1 MHNMKKILSILFFTL
16 TLACGWAMPVFDS
29 YLPDTSGEYVYY
41 RDFSFERESYVG
53 ILYYDDETFQ
63 LRYYAPQSEAGFLT
77 EKDIELL
84 VSVDPEADHLELTGE
99 RFISHLTPGDEDTE
113 IVNYLH
119 DLLYE
124 LFARRSRAEI
134 ITYENQDD
142 KSGYYDFMQ
151 FGGNVKIIYD
161 CTVPLFNLRTIY
173 SEGGDV
179 LFNCVTFGQIKSTTD
194 GTFSDFK
201 GFNFPAVSADENPK
215 AYKKAKSNPAV
226 YEKQSIL
233 LDKNWTQQLE
243 NFWTLNEDSLIA
255 LSEIPDFYEDYN
267 KNCCFLIRKLLLS
280 AENSYTD
287 FSSTESFIRENSVK
301 IISKTAQTKS
311 QRMIVNTKI
320 LTKNSAK
327 KSMNYFSIATYE
339 SAYKKNQSYF
349 EKIIKSYK

>member
-1 MHNMKKILSILFFTL
+1 MKKIFTSIVSLIFASAAF
-16 TLACGWAMPVFDS
+16 AMPVFKS
-29 YLPDTSGEYVYY
+29 YLPDTSGEYLYY
-41 RDFSFERESYVG
+41 RDYSFERESYVG

-63 LRYYAPQSEAGFLT
+63 LRYYAPQNEDAFLT

-84 VSVDPEADHLELTGE
+84 VSADPKADHLELTGE
-99 RFISHLTPGDEDTE
+99 RFLSHLSPSDEDTE

-134 ITYENQDD
+134 ITYENQNE
-142 KSGYYDFMQ
+142 KSGYTDFMQ

-161 CTVPLFNLRTIY
+161 CTVPLFNLRTIS
-173 SEGGDV
+173 SEGGDI
-179 LFNCVTFGQIKSTTD
+179 LFNCVTFGQIKNTADTS
-194 GTFSDFK
+194 FSDFK
-201 GFNFPAVSADENPK
+201 GFNFKASKSDENPK
-215 AYKKAKSNPAV
+215 IYKKSKEKIV
-226 YEKQSIL
+226 LFEKQSIS

-255 LSEIPDFYEDYN
+255 LSEIPDYYEDFT
-267 KNCCFLIRKLLLS
+267 KNSCFLIRKLLLS
-280 AENSYTD
+280 SENSYTD
-287 FSSTESFIRENSVK
+287 FASTESFIRDKSIK

-320 LTKNSAK
+320 LTKNPEK

-339 SAYKKNQSYF
+339 SAYKANQGYF
-349 EKIIKSYK
+349 EKIIKSYKR

>member
-1 MHNMKKILSILFFTL
+1 MKKIFTFLVSLILASAAF
-16 TLACGWAMPVFDS
+16 AMPVFKS
-29 YLPDTSGEYVYY
+29 YLTDTSGEYVYY
-41 RDFSFERESYVG
+41 RDYSFERESYVG

-63 LRYYAPQSEAGFLT
+63 LRYYAPQNEAGFLT

-84 VSVDPEADHLELTGE
+84 VSADPEADHLELTGE
-99 RFISHLTPGDEDTE
+99 RFLSHLSPSDEDTE

-134 ITYENQDD
+134 ITYENQDE
-142 KSGYYDFMQ
+142 KSGYTDFMQ

-179 LFNCVTFGQIKSTTD
+179 VFNCVTFGQIKSTTD
-194 GTFSDFK
+194 PTFSDFK
-201 GFNFPAVSADENPK
+201 GFNFSASSADENPK
-215 AYKKAKSNPAV
+215 VYKKAGEKTAA
-226 YEKQSIL
+226 YEKQRLS

-255 LSEIPDFYEDYN
+255 LSEIPDYYDDFN
-267 KNCCFLIRKLLLS
+267 KNSSFLIRKLLLS
-280 AENSYTD
+280 SENSYTD
-287 FSSTESFIRENSVK
+287 FASTETFIKDKIIK
-301 IISKTAQTKS
+301 IISKTGQTKS

-320 LTKNSAK
+320 LSKNPEK
-327 KSMNYFSIATYE
+327 NSMNYFSIATYE
-339 SAYKKNQSYF
+339 AAYKKNQSYF
-349 EKIIKSYK
+349 EKIIKSYKR

>member
-1 MHNMKKILSILFFTL
+1 MKKLFSILLLNFTL
-16 TLACGWAMPVFDS
+16 TVSWAMPVFES

-41 RDFSFERESYVG
+41 RDYSFERESYVG

-63 LRYYAPQSEAGFLT
+63 LRYYAPQNEAAFLT

-84 VSVDPEADHLELTGE
+84 VSADPEADHLELTGE
-99 RFISHLTPGDEDTE
+99 RFLSHLSPSDEDTE

-134 ITYENQDD
+134 ITYENQDE
-142 KSGYYDFMQ
+142 KSGYTDFMQ

-179 LFNCVTFGQIKSTTD
+179 VFNCVTFGQIKSTTD
-194 GTFSDFK
+194 PTFSDFK
-201 GFNFPAVSADENPK
+201 GFNFSASSADENPK
-215 AYKKAKSNPAV
+215 VYKKAGEKTAA
-226 YEKQSIL
+226 YEKQRLS

-255 LSEIPDFYEDYN
+255 LSEIPDYYDDFN
-267 KNCCFLIRKLLLS
+267 KNSSFLIRKLLLS
-280 AENSYTD
+280 SENSYTD
-287 FSSTESFIRENSVK
+287 FASTETFIKDKIIK
-301 IISKTAQTKS
+301 IISKTGQTKS

-320 LTKNSAK
+320 LSKNPEK
-327 KSMNYFSIATYE
+327 NSMNYFSIATYE
-339 SAYKKNQSYF
+339 AAYKKNQSYF
-349 EKIIKSYK
+349 EKIIKSYKR